1 MSNSAFERYAP
12 FIQEYIYRKRW
23 TDLREVQV
31 EACDAIMDTNKHVIV
46 ASGTASG
53 KTEAAFFPIL
63 TILEKNPSTSVGV
76 MYIGPLKALI
86 NDQFERLN
94 ELLDDREIPVW
105 PWHGDISQST
115 KRKALQVAQGILQI
129 TPESLEALLMRH
141 PGDACRL
148 FSDLR
153 FIVIDEIHAL
163 MGEDRGL
170 QVLCLIARLE
180 KLTGCRPR
188 RIGLSATLN
197 DYRPA
202 MAYLSAGS
210 SVGAIAV
217 GITSHKRT
225 ISLCVESF
233 PVAEDEK
240 QAEQDLQKY
249 YEFLYDNCHTKK
261 CLVFANSR
269 GNVEDVI
276 AHMKYIAKQRG
287 ERDVFYVHHGS
298 VSASSRQEAEH
309 ALRDHTGPTVA
320 AATLT
325 LELGIDIGDLD
336 STIQVGAPYTC
347 SSFVQR
353 LGRSG
358 RRTGKS
364 QMMFLNLYKPSY
376 KNPYEVLP
384 WDLLRSI
391 AIIQLYLEERWVEPF
406 SQKKKPFSL
415 LAHQTLSTLMTYGE
429 LSPAELARKVL
440 LLPAFRDTV
449 SAGEYQD
456 LLRYMLQEEYIQ
468 RIEGGGLIVGL
479 KGEKITNH
487 FSFYAVFQD
496 EETYHVMSKDGEVG
510 TLTNCPAADE
520 VFVLAGRSWRVVSI
534 DEERKIIYVAR
545 TKSNRIPAWVGTGGD
560 IHAKIVKRMKKVLQE
575 DTIYTYLQPNAQRL
589 LSDARNY
596 ARENGL
602 LDSKVLPCSENSFFL
617 CPWCG
622 TREIRTMA
630 KLFSCGLKQI
640 LDIYAVASFHYY
652 LQITS
657 GLSLDEFLSRCRNLS
672 MDLDDPSMVLPQD
685 QTPKIDK
692 YDPMVPEALLRSAF
706 LYNQM
711 DVPSAIGILQEIET
725 TARYEKVHLND

>member
-12 FIQEYIYRKRW
+12 FIQEYIYRKSW

-94 ELLDDREIPVW
+94 ELLDDREVPVW

-287 ERDVFYVHHGS
+287 ERDVFYVHHG
-298 VSASSRQEAEH
+298 
-309 ALRDHTGPTVA
+309 L
-320 AATLT
+320 
-325 LELGIDIGDLD
+325 
-336 STIQVGAPYTC
+336 
-347 SSFVQR
+347 
-353 LGRSG
+353 
-358 RRTGKS
+358 
-364 QMMFLNLYKPSY
+364 LN
-376 KNPYEVLP
+376 
-384 WDLLRSI
+384 
-391 AIIQLYLEERWVEPF
+391 
-406 SQKKKPFSL
+406 
-415 LAHQTLSTLMTYGE
+415 
-429 LSPAELARKVL
+429 
-440 LLPAFRDTV
+440 
-449 SAGEYQD
+449 
-456 LLRYMLQEEYIQ
+456 
-468 RIEGGGLIVGL
+468 
-479 KGEKITNH
+479 
-487 FSFYAVFQD
+487 
-496 EETYHVMSKDGEVG
+496 
-510 TLTNCPAADE
+510 
-520 VFVLAGRSWRVVSI
+520 
-534 DEERKIIYVAR
+534 
-545 TKSNRIPAWVGTGGD
+545 
-560 IHAKIVKRMKKVLQE
+560 
-575 DTIYTYLQPNAQRL
+575 
-589 LSDARNY
+589 
-596 ARENGL
+596 
-602 LDSKVLPCSENSFFL
+602 SKVLPCSENSFFI

-630 KLFSCGLKQI
+630 KLFSCGLKQT
-640 LDIYAVASFHYY
+640 LDIYAVASSYYY

-657 GLSLDEFLSRCRNLS
+657 GLSLDEFLSRCRSLS
-672 MDLDDPSMVLPQD
+672 MDLDDPNMVLPQD

-692 YDPMVPEALLRSAF
+692 YDPMVPEALLRRAF

-711 DVPSAIGILQEIET
+711 DVPSAISILRDIEMAAWT
-725 TARYEKVHLND
+725 